1 MRARLELAC
10 TALRQAL
17 RALRRAPGFTATALV
32 ALVLGLAA
40 AGSMFAIVYGVLL
53 APLPYGDS
61 ERLVDVGLQSADGQR
76 IQQPPAAYLTY
87 RALADRLDGIGFHRS
102 GNAIIGDEGE
112 SVERVA
118 ATWVTAST
126 LPLLR
131 VNPLLGRSFNADEE
145 RRDGPQA
152 VILSESEWRIRF
164 HAAPDVIGRT
174 LVVNSVPRVIVGV
187 MPEGFAFPLAGARI
201 WLPVRTHGDALV
213 GEFLFSAVARL
224 APGVSVAEA
233 EAQLAAV
240 LPQMGVSA
248 PRLASCA
255 STASWFAEVRPRPVV
270 TPLREHIT
278 GRFASTLRLVA
289 AAAVLVLL
297 VAWANVANL
306 VLIRAEDRAAEFGL
320 RAALGAGRFRSVAHM
335 LSESLWLGL
344 LAGAIA
350 LVLIAIAL
358 RLFATLGPQALPR
371 MAEIG
376 LGWATFG
383 FVALAALTGALL
395 CAAVAVLRIRSAQAA
410 LDLRGGS
417 RMASGGRGRQRLRDI
432 VAALQIALAF
442 AVAVGALLLARTAYR
457 LDAVEPGFEAEGV
470 ILVRTGLPMA
480 RYDDASAT
488 AFYARLGERTAQL
501 PSVRAAGVVAT
512 APLEGRD
519 TMKLSLDRGVGGQS
533 LALPVNVADAG
544 YFRAMR
550 IPLLAGRGFRSAD
563 LEDGRNVLVSQR
575 AAAMLFGE
583 GDIGRIV
590 GKTLA
595 VTSSDLRYTVVG
607 VVGDVHAHSLALPP
621 TAMLYRPNRAPSEPL
636 REPGARGG
644 MVLAVRTEVAADA
657 VLPAIRKILR
667 NIDPGIP
674 IFSVEPMRNVLGRS
688 QAQWSLALALTVAA
702 AAVASVLGM
711 IGLYGVMAYWVALRR
726 REFGIRVALG
736 ASASAIARAVVVRG
750 LLLGVLGVGAGC
762 FLYALGA
769 PLLHALLYG
778 VTAYDP
784 ATLAAA
790 ALLVVGMAMT
800 ASSLPARRAAKL
812 DPAEALRAD

>member
-1 MRARLELAC
+1 
-10 TALRQAL
+10 
-17 RALRRAPGFTATALV
+17 
-32 ALVLGLAA
+32 
-40 AGSMFAIVYGVLL
+40 
-53 APLPYGDS
+53 
-61 ERLVDVGLQSADGQR
+61 
-76 IQQPPAAYLTY
+76 
-87 RALADRLDGIGFHRS
+87 
-102 GNAIIGDEGE
+102 
-112 SVERVA
+112 
-118 ATWVTAST
+118 
-126 LPLLR
+126 
-131 VNPLLGRSFNADEE
+131 
-145 RRDGPQA
+145 
-152 VILSESEWRIRF
+152 
-164 HAAPDVIGRT
+164 
-174 LVVNSVPRVIVGV
+174 
-187 MPEGFAFPLAGARI
+187 
-201 WLPVRTHGDALV
+201 
-213 GEFLFSAVARL
+213 
-224 APGVSVAEA
+224 
-233 EAQLAAV
+233 
-240 LPQMGVSA
+240 
-248 PRLASCA
+248 
-255 STASWFAEVRPRPVV
+255 
-270 TPLREHIT
+270 
-278 GRFASTLRLVA
+278 
-289 AAAVLVLL
+289 
-297 VAWANVANL
+297 
-306 VLIRAEDRAAEFGL
+306 
-320 RAALGAGRFRSVAHM
+320 
-335 LSESLWLGL
+335 
-344 LAGAIA
+344 
-350 LVLIAIAL
+350 
-358 RLFATLGPQALPR
+358 
-371 MAEIG
+371 
-376 LGWATFG
+376 
-383 FVALAALTGALL
+383 
-395 CAAVAVLRIRSAQAA
+395 
-410 LDLRGGS
+410 
-417 RMASGGRGRQRLRDI
+417 
-432 VAALQIALAF
+432 
-442 AVAVGALLLARTAYR
+442 
-457 LDAVEPGFEAEGV
+457 
-470 ILVRTGLPMA
+470 
-480 RYDDASAT
+480 
-488 AFYARLGERTAQL
+488 
-501 PSVRAAGVVAT
+501 
-512 APLEGRD
+512 
-519 TMKLSLDRGVGGQS
+519 MKLSLDRGVGGQS

-657 VLPAIRKILR
+657 VLPAIREILR

>member
-1 MRARLELAC
+1 
-10 TALRQAL
+10 
-17 RALRRAPGFTATALV
+17 
-32 ALVLGLAA
+32 
-40 AGSMFAIVYGVLL
+40 
-53 APLPYGDS
+53 
-61 ERLVDVGLQSADGQR
+61 
-76 IQQPPAAYLTY
+76 
-87 RALADRLDGIGFHRS
+87 
-102 GNAIIGDEGE
+102 
-112 SVERVA
+112 
-118 ATWVTAST
+118 
-126 LPLLR
+126 
-131 VNPLLGRSFNADEE
+131 
-145 RRDGPQA
+145 
-152 VILSESEWRIRF
+152 
-164 HAAPDVIGRT
+164 
-174 LVVNSVPRVIVGV
+174 
-187 MPEGFAFPLAGARI
+187 MPEGFAFPSADARI

-213 GEFLFSAVARL
+213 GEFLFSGVARL
-224 APGVSVAEA
+224 APGVSAAEA

-240 LPQMGVSA
+240 LPQMAVSA
-248 PRLASCA
+248 PRLASGA
-255 STASWFAEVRPRPVV
+255 STASWFAEVRPRPLV

-278 GRFASTLRLVA
+278 GRFANTLRLVA

-306 VLIRAEDRAAEFGL
+306 VLIRAEARAAEFGL
-320 RAALGAGRFRSVAHM
+320 RAALGAGRFRTAAHW
-335 LSESLWLGL
+335 LAESLWLGF

-358 RLFATLGPQALPR
+358 RLFATMGPQALPR
-371 MAEIG
+371 MAELG
-376 LGWATFG
+376 LGWATLG

-395 CAAVAVLRIRSAQAA
+395 CAAVSMLRIRAAHAA

-417 RMASGGRGRQRLRDI
+417 RMSSGGRGRQRLRDV

-470 ILVRTGLPMA
+470 TLVRTGLPMA

-501 PSVRAAGVVAT
+501 PSVRAAGVVST

-519 TMKLSLDRGVGGQS
+519 AMTLSFDLDGGGQT

-563 LEDGRNVLVSQR
+563 LEDASNVLVSQR
-575 AAAMLFGE
+575 AAAMLFGDAE
-583 GDIGRIV
+583 VGRIV

-621 TAMLYRPNRAPSEPL
+621 TAMLYRPQRVPSEPL

-644 MVLAVRTEVAADA
+644 MVLAVRAEVAADA
-657 VLPAIRKILR
+657 VLPAIREILR
-667 NIDPGIP
+667 DLDPGIP
-674 IFSVEPMRNVLGRS
+674 IFSVEPMSEVLGRS

-702 AAVASVLGM
+702 AAVAAVLGM

-736 ASASAIARAVVVRG
+736 ASAGTIARAVVARG
-750 LLLGVLGVGAGC
+750 LLLGVLGVGAGF

-769 PLLHALLYG
+769 PLLRALLYG

-790 ALLVVGMAMT
+790 ALLVVGLAMT
-800 ASSLPARRAAKL
+800 ASALPARRAASL
-812 DPAEALRAD
+812 DPAEALRAE